1 LKCGPFFTGK
11 KKMEVTQQFGVRE
24 ERMYAVAC
32 GLRRKFGLIKLVACL
47 DGGMLF
53 VVFMYKLLGLLKRK
67 YKNRYVVIV
76 IIHTICF

>member
-47 DGGMLF
+47 DGGMFL
-53 VVFMYKLLGLLKRK
+53 
-67 YKNRYVVIV
+67 
-76 IIHTICF
+76 